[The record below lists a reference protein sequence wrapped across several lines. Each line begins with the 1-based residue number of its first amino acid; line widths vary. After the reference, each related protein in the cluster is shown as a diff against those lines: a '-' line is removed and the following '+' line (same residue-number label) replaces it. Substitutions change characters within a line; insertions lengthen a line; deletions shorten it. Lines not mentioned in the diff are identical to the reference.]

1 MEINTRKYNDPF
13 SAYRK
18 AYFGMKKPLQFE
30 RAQKFRKEVKDDIAK
45 YEETITELKGKT
57 LEDISRNN
65 PEKSNDVQPLNSD
78 GNQSNSQEF
87 KAGVTYIFS
96 KSLA

>member
-1 MEINTRKYNDPF
+1 MLSIQARLTFFANSTALLCLFLGYIND
-13 SAYRK
+13 SDIIA
-18 AYFGMKKPLQFE
+18 KK
-30 RAQKFRKEVKDDIAK
+30 VKDDIAK

-65 PEKSNDVQPLNSD
+65 PEKSSDVQPLNSD

-96 KSLA
+96 KSLT